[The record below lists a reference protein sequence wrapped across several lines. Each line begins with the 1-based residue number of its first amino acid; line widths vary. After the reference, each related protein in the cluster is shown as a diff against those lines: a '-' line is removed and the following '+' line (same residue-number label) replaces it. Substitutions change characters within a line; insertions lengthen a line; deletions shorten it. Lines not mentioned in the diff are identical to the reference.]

1 MQENSKEYTKINL
14 QALFK
19 LFWKEKTIIIII
31 TSIVLL
37 LGTFY
42 AFTVQEQFESEGRI
56 LPELQAKATKFG
68 NLAGLADLAGVDL
81 ANLDATEAIRPD
93 LYPDV
98 LRSTPFFLALFNEK
112 IITKDNQSVL
122 FEKFYHELIEKG
134 DEIEKKYMEKPPVK
148 ENGFLLMNQITENRI
163 KDLKKRIR
171 SDIDKKSG
179 IITISVKMPD
189 PVVAAN
195 VARFSM
201 AYLTEYVTNYRINKA
216 KKDLHFLEERVNT
229 ARGKFYSNQT
239 KKAQYGDQF
248 QLPTIRQQSADLQ
261 RERIESEYRLSSNF
275 YNDLLKKLEEAKL
288 KVQQET
294 PVFQI
299 LEPPLV
305 PARKSEPRK
314 ALILFASTV
323 FGGLVSLIVIL
334 LHKGNYKKILH

>member
-1 MQENSKEYTKINL
+1 MQENNKEYTLDL

-19 LFWKEKTIIIII
+19 LIWKEKINIIII
-31 TSIVLL
+31 TSIILL
-37 LGTFY
+37 LGAFY
-42 AFTVQEQFESEGRI
+42 AFTAQEQFESEGKI

-68 NLAGLADLAGVDL
+68 GLAGLANLAGVDL
-81 ANLDATEAIRPD
+81 TSLDATDAIRPD

-112 IITKDNQSVL
+112 VVTRDNRSIL
-122 FEKFYHELIEKG
+122 FEKFYNELIEKG
-134 DEIEKKYMEKPPVK
+134 DIIEKKYIEKPSVK
-148 ENGFLLMNQITENRI
+148 ENGFLLMNRISEIRI
-163 KDLKKRIR
+163 KDLKNRIR
-171 SDIDKKSG
+171 ADIDKKTG

-195 VARFSM
+195 VTRFSM
-201 AYLTEYVTNYRINKA
+201 IYLTDYVTKYRINKA
-216 KKDLHFLEERVNT
+216 QEDLEFLEERVNL
-229 ARGKFYSNQT
+229 ARGKFYNNQT

-248 QLPTIRQQSADLQ
+248 QLPTIRLQSADLQ

-294 PVFQI
+294 PVFQV
-299 LEPPLV
+299 LEPPVV
-305 PARKSEPRK
+305 PSHKSEPRK
-314 ALILFASTV
+314 SLILIGSIV

-334 LHKGNYKKILH
+334 FCKGNYKKILH